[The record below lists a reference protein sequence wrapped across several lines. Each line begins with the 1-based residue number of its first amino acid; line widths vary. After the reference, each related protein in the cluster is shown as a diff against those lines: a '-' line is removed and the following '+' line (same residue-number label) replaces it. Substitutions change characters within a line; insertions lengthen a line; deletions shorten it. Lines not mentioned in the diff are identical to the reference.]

1 MIMPDQASLA
11 NSPGGTPAWRARGLW
26 LAGAVVLLIA
36 VVYATGWH
44 RQISPETFVRY
55 RSEIVDFVASHAVAA
70 VAAYI
75 ALYIAVVG
83 LSIPAA
89 VFLTVTGGFLFG
101 TVTGALAAIIGSS
114 AGATLVFC
122 IARSAVGE
130 RIASRAGPFAEK
142 FAQGFRADAFS
153 YLLFLRLV
161 PVPFWLVNLAPAL
174 FNVSLRTFVAATV
187 LGVVPAT
194 FAFAFFGAGLDG
206 ILAAQEIS
214 FKACLAAGRT
224 DCRVDIDVHAILT
237 PQLLAAL
244 VSLGVI
250 ALIPVVVK
258 RLRARR
264 HAEL

>member
-1 MIMPDQASLA
+1 MPEQASFV
-11 NSPGGTPAWRARGLW
+11 NSPDGPRARRARGLW

-36 VVYATGWH
+36 VVYAAGWH
-44 RQISPETFVRY
+44 RQISPETFVHY
-55 RSEIVDFVASHAVAA
+55 RAEIVGFVASHAAAA

-89 VFLTVTGGFLFG
+89 VFLTVAGGFLFG
-101 TVTGALAAIIGSS
+101 TVTGALAAIVGASV
-114 AGATLVFC
+114 GATLIFC

-130 RIASRAGPFAEK
+130 RIAGRAGPFAEK

-161 PVPFWLVNLAPAL
+161 PVPFWLVNLASAL

-187 LGVVPAT
+187 LGITPA
-194 FAFAFFGAGLDG
+194 AFVLSFFGAGLDSV
-206 ILAAQEIS
+206 LAAQEVS
-214 FKACLAAGRT
+214 FKACLAAGRS
-224 DCRVDIDVHAILT
+224 DCRVDIDVYAILT

-244 VSLGVI
+244 LSLGAL

-264 HAEL
+264 RVAP

>member
-1 MIMPDQASLA
+1 MPDQASLVNLPEGA
-11 NSPGGTPAWRARGLW
+11 PAWRARGLW

-36 VVYATGWH
+36 VVYALGWH

-55 RSEIVDFVASHAVAA
+55 RTEIVGFVANHAVAA
-70 VAAYI
+70 IACYI

-83 LSIPAA
+83 LSIPGA
-89 VFLTVTGGFLFG
+89 VFLTVAGGFLFG
-101 TVTGALAAIIGSS
+101 TIAGALAAIVGAS

-122 IARSAVGE
+122 IARRAVGE
-130 RIASRAGPFAEK
+130 PLAGRAGPFAEK

-187 LGVVPAT
+187 LGIIPAT
-194 FAFAFFGAGLDG
+194 FAFAFFGAGLDSV
-206 ILAAQEIS
+206 LAAQEVS
-214 FKACLAAGRT
+214 FKACLAAGHP
-224 DCRVDIDVHAILT
+224 DCRVDIDLQAILT

-264 HAEL
+264 PAAP